1 MSSTSSFILNRL
13 RKEFDSSFEKV
24 PVLRR
29 GGDEAIVIRVSGER
43 FAVRV
48 QDIQALSKLNKLT
61 VVPSAAEGL
70 AGITSI
76 RGDVITVFDLAA
88 LLKLGSQSRELR
100 WMVIAQAKEV
110 AVALGFSE
118 VEGYSRIPES
128 SIAREGGG
136 LITRTLKL
144 QNEAIGLIDIPAVVK
159 YICSESEI

>member
-1 MSSTSSFILNRL
+1 M
-13 RKEFDSSFEKV
+13 
-24 PVLRR
+24 
-29 GGDEAIVIRVSGER
+29 
-43 FAVRV
+43 
-48 QDIQALSKLNKLT
+48 
-61 VVPSAAEGL
+61 VPSAAEGL